1 MITAGSLYATIS
13 EHDSLVFETRAEI
26 AMRGFIASRAQKR
39 ADRERV
45 EELLCE
51 KRRSL
56 EEDRASQISRLE
68 ITRTFRMAEAVQG
81 IIDRVRDAAKTSLK
95 QIDRTPA
102 YYTALCSIIQESI
115 DTLGDD
121 CVLVSRACDSDHVRN
136 YIVGRQFCHTVTLSS
151 TESLPEDVMGIRL
164 YSASGAV
171 TIEETFNERIDRAIK
186 LCEPELARMLSPP
199 VASAIS

>member
-81 IIDRVRDAAKTSLK
+81 IIDRCEMPLK
-95 QIDRTPA
+95 QASSRLI
-102 YYTALCSIIQESI
+102 ALQLITQHFAASF
-115 DTLGDD
+115 
-121 CVLVSRACDSDHVRN
+121 RN
-136 YIVGRQFCHTVTLSS
+136 L
-151 TESLPEDVMGIRL
+151 
-164 YSASGAV
+164 
-171 TIEETFNERIDRAIK
+171 
-186 LCEPELARMLSPP
+186 
-199 VASAIS
+199 